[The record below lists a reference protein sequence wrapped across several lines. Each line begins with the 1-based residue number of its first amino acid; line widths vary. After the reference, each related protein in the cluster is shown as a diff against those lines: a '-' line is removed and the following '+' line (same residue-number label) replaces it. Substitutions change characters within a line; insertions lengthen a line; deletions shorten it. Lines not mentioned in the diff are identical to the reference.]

1 MKDERL
7 PLIESIL
14 NSMTEELVVATDQDH
29 RDWLIEKVAWFN
41 GYRKSIL
48 NDLMVREVM
57 PNGSKLREAV

>member
-14 NSMTEELVVATDQDH
+14 NDMVEELVATTNQNH
-29 RDWLIEKVAWFN
+29 RDWLIERIAWFN

-48 NDLMVREVM
+48 NDIAVKEIIS
-57 PNGSKLREAV
+57 NGCEFRKAV